1 LGRSEIMNAACY
13 ILRASKARCPLGA
26 AARIRAG
33 RRVLT
38 PAGARVESAHS
49 VARVTVAI
57 PPQHISKR

>member
-1 LGRSEIMNAACY
+1 MRVKVHPRRL
-13 ILRASKARCPLGA
+13 LGA

-38 PAGARVESAHS
+38 LASARAESAHS
-49 VARVTVAI
+49 VAHVTIAI